1 MGEAVTSPTLTP
13 EEIRRELASALEELF
28 EVPPAKV
35 VPEARLFEDLDLDS
49 IDAIDL
55 LVRVQA
61 LVGRR
66 IRPEEFRAVR
76 TVQDVV
82 DCVGRL
88 LARPAGAEGDPRE
101 GDPQA
106 GGPKDG
112 G

>member
-1 MGEAVTSPTLTP
+1 MGEAATSPTRTSPSMTP

-28 EVPPAKV
+28 EVPPVKV

-88 LARPAGAEGDPRE
+88 LAQPAGTDGAPQDGD
-101 GDPQA
+101 Q
-106 GGPKDG
+106 KDG